1 MRGIAGGS
9 FRANPRYRL
18 VPLER
23 LTPAER
29 QALGDV
35 GGDPDLYGVL
45 RPEPG
50 SGLQPRS
57 LSCETALLFL
67 TLAEPGPVPAYAVAR
82 LGDRLERTVGRLVLD
97 AVLEVERDGEFVAG
111 ARAGKL
117 VAPERAS
124 GGRGRIAELSCAAL
138 RYGQALAG
146 VSESELAMRLYFYG
160 RRPVSSALR
169 RRLAD
174 EAAVAAF
181 QGIGPGGS
189 AREALD
195 TGWQE
200 ISPARGRRSSWRRWR
215 AVPMTRRE
223 AEPAGAAY
231 KLYVSP
237 AIEGLEAAVGAVA
250 TSLATA
256 RGVSAFKVG
265 CDAHGICRPDKLVVY
280 FDRLDDLQ
288 AGAAVLR
295 ERLRG
300 CPAHGV
306 PFTAAITRD
315 GLLSWGADPPV
326 RPSADGAGGASWRM
340 WVTERLAEYLTVAR
354 DAGPEGLEPWE
365 FALER
370 LRLSGVDTDTWVP
383 ASGMWPEALAIG

>member
-23 LTPAER
+23 LTPTER

-82 LGDRLERTVGRLVLD
+82 LGDELERTIGRMVLD
-97 AVLEVERDGEFVAG
+97 AVLEVERDGEFVGG
-111 ARAGKL
+111 ARAGEL

-124 GGRGRIAELSCAAL
+124 GGRGRIAELSRAAL
-138 RYGQALAG
+138 RYGQALVG
-146 VSESELAMRLYFYG
+146 VSEPELAMRLYLYG
-160 RRPVSSALR
+160 RRPASPALR

-174 EAAVAAF
+174 EAAVAAYL
-181 QGIGPGGS
+181 GVGPGGS
-189 AREALD
+189 AREALEE
-195 TGWQE
+195 GWRE
-200 ISPARGRRSSWRRWR
+200 LPLANGGPSGWRQWR
-215 AVPMTRRE
+215 ALPTTRRE
-223 AEPAGAAY
+223 TEPAGAAY

-237 AIEGLEAAVGAVA
+237 AIEGLEAAVGVVA
-250 TSLATA
+250 SSLATA
-256 RGVSAFKVG
+256 VGVSAFKVG
-265 CDAHGICRPDKLVVY
+265 RDLRGICRPDKLVVY

-295 ERLRG
+295 ERLPG

-354 DAGPEGLEPWE
+354 DAGPGGLEPWQ

-383 ASGMWPEALAIG
+383 AGGMWPEALATG